1 MKVIVG
7 LGNPGPRYA
16 FNRHN
21 VGFMFVDRFKE
32 FKKCSTWQHRDRYTF
47 SQCKDIFLVKPNT
60 FMNLS
65 GIAVI
70 KCQRDFHV
78 TTTDIIV
85 VYDDVDLPCG
95 RLRIKAQGGSGGHRG
110 LQSIIDYIGTNEF
123 VRLRIGIG
131 PKPENIDLAD
141 YVLEDFTEEELRLI
155 DKVLDKAVEAVD
167 VMLNEGLSKAMS
179 VFNSYEV
186 VL

>member
-32 FKKCSTWQHRDRYTF
+32 FKSAAHGNTEIGILLASAKT
-47 SQCKDIFLVKPNT
+47 FLVKPNT

>member
-1 MKVIVG
+1 
-7 LGNPGPRYA
+7 
-16 FNRHN
+16 
-21 VGFMFVDRFKE
+21 
-32 FKKCSTWQHRDRYTF
+32 
-47 SQCKDIFLVKPNT
+47 
-60 FMNLS
+60 MNLS